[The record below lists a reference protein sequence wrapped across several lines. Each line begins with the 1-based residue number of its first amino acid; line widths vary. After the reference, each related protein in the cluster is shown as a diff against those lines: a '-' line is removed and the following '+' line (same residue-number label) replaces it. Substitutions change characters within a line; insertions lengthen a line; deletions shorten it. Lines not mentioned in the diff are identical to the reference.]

1 MFGKDGDQLKIEW
14 EESWRGAFS
23 GLKSMLYT
31 RPDAFLG
38 IYGGEHEL
46 SFLELRQVSGR
57 WELGRRAGEKWQ
69 RPEDFGEMASL
80 LAERAAMRL
89 SREGWEKLPLALCLP
104 EAECVCKLFAMSPE
118 IPPEEQKTAA
128 YWEIDNY
135 LQSCGLTQ
143 DMVSCTS
150 LRLPGDESTVE
161 AVILFREKIRALEE
175 AFAARDC
182 QLAGLYPESPLLAE
196 CRPQGNGWELGRLQ
210 VMGGSCLGGEGHPEG
225 ERRSFY
231 AAAALAGLGDDRW
244 PENLLGGERQESPW
258 NYEGICKLAM
268 MLIAAVISAVL
279 LFDLGSLYVASRRAE
294 ETKQEMAVLE
304 TARQVMEADRKLS
317 AQAEQKEACLARLS
331 EQSRPLDS
339 VLVHLGTVTVEG
351 AWLTEV
357 DCTEEKSLLM
367 RGEAVDYSALGEVME
382 AFEKDQEFFPSMPLL
397 EESRQKDVTGE
408 GIEFRLKL
416 EMGI

>member
-14 EESWRGAFS
+14 EESWRNVFS
-23 GLKSMLYT
+23 GLKSMLYS
-31 RPDAFLG
+31 RPEAFLG

-57 WELGRRAGEKWQ
+57 WALGRRAGEKWQ
-69 RPEDFGEMASL
+69 RPEDFGEMVSL
-80 LAERAAMRL
+80 LAERSAMRL
-89 SREGWEKLPLALCLP
+89 SREGWENLPIALCLP
-104 EAECVCKLFAMSPE
+104 EAECVCKLFAMSSE

-150 LRLPGDESTVE
+150 LRLPGDEPAVE
-161 AVILFREKIRALEE
+161 AVILFREKIGTLEE
-175 AFAARDC
+175 AFAAKDC

-196 CRPQGNGWELGRLQ
+196 CRPQGNGWQLGSLQ
-210 VMGGSCLGGEGHPEG
+210 VRGSDCPGEGLPAES

-231 AAAALAGLGDDRW
+231 AAAALAGLGDDGW
-244 PENLLGGERQESPW
+244 PENLLAWKRQESPW
-258 NYEGICKLAM
+258 NYEGICKFAM
-268 MLIAAVISAVL
+268 LLIAAVISAVL
-279 LFDLGSLYVASRRAE
+279 LFDLGSLYAASQRAE
-294 ETKQEMAVLE
+294 EAKQEMAVLE
-304 TARQVMEADRKLS
+304 PARQVMEADRKIS
-317 AQAEQKEACLARLS
+317 ARAEQKEACLARIS

-382 AFEKDQEFFPSMPLL
+382 AFEKDREFFPSMPLL
-397 EESRQKDVTGE
+397 EESRQKENKGE

-416 EMGI
+416 ELGI